1 MRMDRRL
8 PARKLSVSPR
18 HRGFTLIELILV
30 MIVIFTL
37 AAIITPRFSD
47 SFPSL
52 QVRTSAERLFS
63 WARKARADAAVTGA
77 RQRLV
82 MDSEK
87 KKFWLE
93 VEMRPIKEPGKFT
106 KLSGAWEERFLPD
119 EVAFETIDGP
129 ETDPNNSAL
138 RYLEFRPDGTSSE
151 ATIILS
157 NENGD
162 RQTLRVEKA
171 TSKIYIEQARDE

>member
-1 MRMDRRL
+1 MRGRR
-8 PARKLSVSPR
+8 S
-18 HRGFTLIELILV
+18 GFTLIELILV

-37 AAIITPRFSD
+37 ATIVAPRFTD
-47 SFPSL
+47 SVPSH
-52 QVRTSAERLFS
+52 QVRTSTGRLFA
-63 WARKARADAAVTGA
+63 WARKACSDAALTGC
-77 RQRLV
+77 RQRVV
-82 MDSEK
+82 MDSAK
-87 KKFWLE
+87 KTFWIE

-106 KLSGAWEERFLPD
+106 KLSGSWGEEFLPD

-151 ATIILS
+151 ATIIVS

-162 RQTLRVEKA
+162 RQTLRVEAA
-171 TSKIYIEQARDE
+171 TSKVYIEQAKDEQ